1 MPRKLTDQQR
11 KKRKLEARLGFILK
25 RNEALREE
33 YDWAITGKPLPK
45 KRKLPPEWVR
55 KAYLAT
61 ARTSFAPL
69 VSRDPLKPGNGT
81 YGNLVQLTGML
92 GSELGALVEPPAPLK
107 TAAAE
112 EKAFAPCL
120 RRLMKGAEKQILP
133 QLKQYAKEM
142 EKLGKVLVPANTK
155 QFQENLANLHEGAT
169 ALMAPGGGFTKGQ
182 SITAQLYMALWFFW
196 PHLLFADSAKEMHPA
211 LREFT
216 GLNFSLKLVEKV
228 CTELGVFKGKVGRP
242 RARKFLQAAKDV

>member
-1 MPRKLTDQQR
+1 MARKLTDQQR
-11 KKRKLEARLGFILK
+11 KKRKLEAVQKFSLE
-25 RNEALREE
+25 RNRALFDE
-33 YDWAITGKPLPK
+33 YMWAVAGKPLPK
-45 KRKLPPEWVR
+45 SRAQPPGWVR

-61 ARTSFAPL
+61 ARTAFAPL

-92 GSELGALVEPPAPLK
+92 GSELGSLVTPPEPLK

-112 EKAFAPCL
+112 EKEFAACL

-133 QLKQYAKEM
+133 QLKQYAQGMK
-142 EKLGKVLVPANTK
+142 KLCKVLVPADTK
-155 QFQENLANLHEGAT
+155 QFQENVANLHEGAT
-169 ALMAPGGGFTKGQ
+169 ALMTPGGGFTKGR
-182 SITAQLYMALWFFW
+182 SVTAQLYMALWFFW
-196 PHLLFADSAKEMHPA
+196 PHLVFADSAKEMHPA

-228 CTELGVFKGKVGRP
+228 CTELGVFEGRVGRP
-242 RARKFLQAAKDV
+242 RAKKFLQAAKVA